1 MLVVRNVFV
10 NERQHGSFEI
20 NTVKLV
26 YKDFGYI
33 VYSDAF
39 SSVPAECFVGW
50 YNDRCNFKNGIKD
63 CAISME
69 ADR

>member
-39 SSVPAECFVGW
+39 SSVPAEYFVG
-50 YNDRCNFKNGIKD
+50 
-63 CAISME
+63 
-69 ADR
+69 